1 MTAWFEF
8 MDQKRDLFRIIES
21 AIESVRPSVL
31 FPRILKNP
39 TIPGLASWVASE
51 NRYLLTLG
59 KASISSARSILP
71 QYPCKDTFVLGPSN
85 AETDASGLAGVHFGS
100 HPVPDRRSLEAAE
113 KLVSWLKTLPAG
125 ADLLI
130 VLSGG
135 TSALLALPAPGVSLE
150 SKMAV
155 NRLLIRSGA
164 SIHEIN
170 SVRKHLSAVKG
181 GQLAAALSGARAT
194 TLVISDVI
202 GNDLSTIGSGPFYP
216 DPSTYAIAQ
225 TILNKYGLWDQ
236 VPADIRQ
243 HLESGVAGEIGE
255 TLKGTPQVA
264 HTIIA
269 SNEMACSQ
277 AAETASALGYTAQ
290 VISGVSGP
298 VETVAERILTLLE
311 EKATRSALILGGEA
325 TVQVGGD
332 GTGGRNQHL
341 ALLLTRRISGRNITF
356 AAIGTDGVDGNS
368 PAAGAWIDGHT
379 AGEAAQLGLSIDSAL
394 AEFDSFPL
402 FSKLNHSIMT
412 GPSGTNVMD
421 LYIALT

>member
-1 MTAWFEF
+1 
-8 MDQKRDLFRIIES
+8 MDQKRDLFHIFES

-31 FPRILKNP
+31 FPRILAKP
-39 TIPGLASWVASE
+39 SIPGLADWVASE

-59 KASISSARSILP
+59 KASISSAQSILAH
-71 QYPCKDTFVLGPSN
+71 YSCKDTFVLGPSN
-85 AETDASGLAGVHFGS
+85 AETAARGLTGVYFGN
-100 HPVPDRRSLEAAE
+100 HPVPDQRSLEAAG
-113 KLVSWLKTLPAG
+113 KLVSWLQTLPAG

-135 TSALLALPAPGVSLE
+135 TSALLALPPQGVSLE
-150 SKMAV
+150 SKMTV
-155 NRLLIRSGA
+155 SKLLIRSGA

-181 GQLAAALSGARAT
+181 GQLAGAISGVRAT
-194 TLVISDVI
+194 ALVISDVI

-216 DPSTYAIAQ
+216 DPSTFATAQ
-225 TILNKYGLWDQ
+225 SVLNKYGLWNQ
-236 VPADIRQ
+236 VPADIRR
-243 HLESGVAGEIGE
+243 HIESGIAGRVAE
-255 TLKGTPQVA
+255 TLKKAPPVP

-269 SNEMACSQ
+269 SNELACGQ

-298 VETVAERILTLLE
+298 VETVAERILSLLE
-311 EKATRSALILGGEA
+311 GNSPQSALILGGEA
-325 TVQVGGD
+325 TVHVRGN

-341 ALLLTRRISGRNITF
+341 ALLLTERISGKNITF
-356 AAIGTDGVDGNS
+356 AAIGTDGIDGNS
-368 PAAGAWIDGHT
+368 PAAGAWIDGRT
-379 AGEAAQLGLSIDSAL
+379 AGDAAQQGLSIERAL
-394 AEFDSFPL
+394 AEFDSFPF